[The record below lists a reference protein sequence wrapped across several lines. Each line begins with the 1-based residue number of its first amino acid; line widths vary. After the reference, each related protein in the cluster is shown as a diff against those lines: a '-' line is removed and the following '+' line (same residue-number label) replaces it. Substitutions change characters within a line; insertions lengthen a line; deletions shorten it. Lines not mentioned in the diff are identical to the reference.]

1 TYTQINFYLNN
12 TDILNTAIQFQFETD
27 NNWKTQGT
35 VLWKRVGKTSLLSS
49 LIDFISRTKNNHK
62 INRLNSFDFLI
73 EYDSNKNIFTQK
85 YEIAHK
91 IENQVKKNIFV
102 NMGLYGNFSYNSEDL
117 LKFSISASVG
127 GKIDFQ

>member
-1 TYTQINFYLNN
+1 MIK
-12 TDILNTAIQFQFETD
+12 A
-27 NNWKTQGT
+27 
-35 VLWKRVGKTSLLSS
+35 
-49 LIDFISRTKNNHK
+49 
-62 INRLNSFDFLI
+62 
-73 EYDSNKNIFTQK
+73 EYDSNKNIFSLV